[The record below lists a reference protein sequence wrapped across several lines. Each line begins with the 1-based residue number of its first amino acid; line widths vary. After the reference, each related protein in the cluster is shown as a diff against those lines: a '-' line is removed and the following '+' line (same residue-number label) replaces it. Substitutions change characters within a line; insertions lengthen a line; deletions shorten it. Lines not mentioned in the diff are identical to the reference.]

1 MDPGLRRDDGLDINP
16 TARYLCIV
24 VLVEPTTNVFVHCTL
39 RDEAFI
45 KIPISLAF
53 LSVLFAATLVT

>member
-1 MDPGLRRDDGLDINP
+1 MNDSGIFCAGSG
-16 TARYLCIV
+16 
-24 VLVEPTTNVFVHCTL
+24 EPETYSGKDMLITHKGMNISEQEFI

-45 KIPISLAF
+45 KIPILLAF

>member
-1 MDPGLRRDDGLDINP
+1 MIFAQWWMRTVIIPYNP
-16 TARYLCIV
+16 AA
-24 VLVEPTTNVFVHCTL
+24 L

-45 KIPISLAF
+45 KIPILLAF